1 MSISHAP
8 PDKPETPE
16 PETPAPES
24 PEPDTPKSDTS
35 HPGVSKSVPSKA
47 SSGADAGDDAP
58 ATGSATAP
66 ELERLTSTKVRRTRV
81 PRWVRRTSG
90 PLVLLALWQ
99 VLTATG
105 ALSADVLASPGTI
118 ARVAGDLVSDGS
130 LTSAMGVS
138 LQRVALGLLF
148 GVVVGTSLALVSGL
162 FRIGEDLVDAS
173 VQMLRTVPFVGLI
186 PLFIIWFGIGEAPKI
201 AIITLGVSFPLYLNV
216 YAGIRNVDA
225 QLIEAG
231 QSLGL
236 SRWGLVRHVVL
247 PGALPG
253 AMTGLRYSLGIAWLA
268 LVFAEQVNA
277 DSGLGFLMVQARD
290 FLRTDVIVV
299 CLIVYAFLGL
309 AADFVVRTLER
320 VLLRWRPTFTGQ

>member
-8 PDKPETPE
+8 PGPSGPDLSPLPKGGLPDQA
-16 PETPAPES
+16 PAP
-24 PEPDTPKSDTS
+24 SD
-35 HPGVSKSVPSKA
+35 HAVLA
-47 SSGADAGDDAP
+47 
-58 ATGSATAP
+58 AP
-66 ELERLTSTKVRRTRV
+66 ELEPIVPASTRRTRV

-90 PLVLLALWQ
+90 PLLLLALWQ
-99 VLTATG
+99 ILSSTGVLTP
-105 ALSADVLASPGTI
+105 DVLASPGTI
-118 ARVAGDLVSDGS
+118 ARVGRDLVTDGS
-130 LTSAMGVS
+130 LPGAMGVS
-138 LQRVALGLLF
+138 LQRVAVGLVLGTL
-148 GVVVGTSLALVSGL
+148 VGTGLALVSGL

-186 PLFIIWFGIGEAPKI
+186 PLFIIWFGIGETPKV

-216 YAGIRNVDA
+216 YAGIRGVDS

-231 QSLGL
+231 ESLGL
-236 SRWGLVRHVVL
+236 SRWGLVRHVIL

-268 LVFAEQVNA
+268 LVFAEQINA
-277 DSGLGFLMVQARD
+277 DAGIGFLMVQARD

-309 AADFVVRTLER
+309 LADFVVRTLER
-320 VLLRWRPTFTGQ
+320 LLLQWRPTFTGR

>member
-8 PDKPETPE
+8 PD
-16 PETPAPES
+16 S
-24 PEPDTPKSDTS
+24 HGPDISGISGFADPKSSDTTS
-35 HPGVSKSVPSKA
+35 TDH
-47 SSGADAGDDAP
+47 AP
-58 ATGSATAP
+58 P
-66 ELERLTSTKVRRTRV
+66 ELEPIVPASTRRTRV
-81 PRWVRRTSG
+81 PRWLRRTSG
-90 PLVLLALWQ
+90 PMLLLALWQ
-99 VLTATG
+99 VLSSTG
-105 ALSADVLASPGTI
+105 VLTADVLASPGTI

-130 LTSAMGVS
+130 LTNAMGVS
-138 LQRVALGLLF
+138 LQRVAVGLLL
-148 GVVVGTSLALVSGL
+148 GTVVGTGLALVSGL

-186 PLFIIWFGIGEAPKI
+186 PLFIIWFGIGEAPKV

-216 YAGIRNVDA
+216 YAGIRGVDS

-231 QSLGL
+231 ESLGL

-268 LVFAEQVNA
+268 LVFAEQINA
-277 DSGLGFLMVQARD
+277 DAGIGFLMVQARD

-309 AADFVVRTLER
+309 LADFIVRSLER
-320 VLLRWRPTFTGQ
+320 LLLQWRPTFTGR

>member
-8 PDKPETPE
+8 PQKP
-16 PETPAPES
+16 S
-24 PEPDTPKSDTS
+24 SDTS
-35 HPGVSKSVPSKA
+35 GAPGAPAPAPASHPVDAASELELVPIVPS
-47 SSGADAGDDAP
+47 
-58 ATGSATAP
+58 
-66 ELERLTSTKVRRTRV
+66 STRRTRV
-81 PRWVRRTSG
+81 PRWLRRTSG
-90 PLVLLALWQ
+90 PLLLLALWQ
-99 VLTATG
+99 LLSATGVLTPE
-105 ALSADVLASPGTI
+105 VLASPGTI
-118 ARVAGDLVSDGS
+118 AGVARDLFADGS
-130 LTSAMGVS
+130 LTTAMGVS
-138 LQRVALGLLF
+138 LQRVAFGLLL
-148 GVVVGTSLALVSGL
+148 GVVVGVGLALVSGL

-216 YAGIRNVDA
+216 YAGIRGVDS
-225 QLIEAG
+225 QLVEAG
-231 QSLGL
+231 ESLGL

-268 LVFAEQVNA
+268 LVFAEQINA
-277 DSGLGFLMVQARD
+277 DAGIGFLMVQARD

-309 AADFVVRTLER
+309 LADFVVRTLER
-320 VLLRWRPTFTGQ
+320 LLLQWRPTFTGR